1 MQMIFF
7 SPPGNKKETTIFSK
21 DQLKSW
27 YSNIEIGDLA
37 QIYPLNP
44 DDQSVLFD
52 VEEVFAV
59 NENGNFITQRMQIQ
73 NPGFFLTN
81 YSTGGFY
88 HEKLG

>member
-7 SPPGNKKETTIFSK
+7 SPPGNKKKPLFFSK

-27 YSNIEIGDLA
+27 YSNIEIGDIV
-37 QIYPLNP
+37 QIHPLNP

-73 NPGFFLTN
+73 NPDFFN
-81 YSTGGFY
+81 
-88 HEKLG
+88 